1 MRHPLL
7 PATAL
12 VALVILVCEGFF
24 GLFSKLCDPA
34 RSESHYS
41 HYVCDENWML
51 VSVDQLPEVSENS
64 VKVLCDVLEITD
76 SVDDYHSCN
85 GKILLYFE
93 KPADISYGDKILI
106 LSSPDLPSAADNPHQ
121 FDYRQHLRRK
131 GILYTDYVPS
141 DFYCIVGHN
150 DKGFKC
156 HIALLRQRLIET
168 IHFSSLNPSQQG
180 IAEALFLGWD
190 NDLDPQ
196 TEEKFRRAGITHL
209 LCVSGLHVG
218 IVAAIAGFLLSFLSN
233 KRRNRIIKG
242 AFQIAVIWF
251 FVILTGAAPGTTR
264 AGLMFSFIVVGRMFF
279 SRPSSLNAVAASA
292 LVILIVKPLIMFD
305 VGFQLS
311 YSAVIGIILMYRPL
325 VNLIP
330 IPDGNRSVTRY
341 LLKLLSALRDLFAV
355 SMVAQLSTMPFILYY
370 FHQFPVYFLV
380 ANMTVVPFAGLLL
393 GSVLVM
399 LAFSWWP
406 WAFGVMG
413 HILAG
418 ELTVTEWITTAISK
432 LPHSMLQDIWFDG
445 LLFILAIALVAT
457 IAWLLIKPNKIAPV
471 ILLAT
476 GIIMAV
482 YTRTVNSHYDNQSH
496 LDFYNLGNRT
506 AVECFAG
513 HVSYLICDTLTAM
526 NPKSIDYQTAGNRLW
541 RQTRTTYVIP
551 LDSSYEDSHLM
562 LNNRFAEFNG
572 VTLRIVDRSNYREIS
587 SARPK
592 VDYLIL
598 RESPYITIDE
608 LRQRYT
614 FDTVVIMS
622 QNSKRR
628 SSAWAA
634 QCDSLN
640 VDYINGRG
648 Q

>member
-1 MRHPLL
+1 
-7 PATAL
+7 
-12 VALVILVCEGFF
+12 
-24 GLFSKLCDPA
+24 
-34 RSESHYS
+34 
-41 HYVCDENWML
+41 
-51 VSVDQLPEVSENS
+51 
-64 VKVLCDVLEITD
+64 
-76 SVDDYHSCN
+76 
-85 GKILLYFE
+85 
-93 KPADISYGDKILI
+93 
-106 LSSPDLPSAADNPHQ
+106 
-121 FDYRQHLRRK
+121 
-131 GILYTDYVPS
+131 
-141 DFYCIVGHN
+141 
-150 DKGFKC
+150 
-156 HIALLRQRLIET
+156 
-168 IHFSSLNPSQQG
+168 
-180 IAEALFLGWD
+180 
-190 NDLDPQ
+190 
-196 TEEKFRRAGITHL
+196 
-209 LCVSGLHVG
+209 
-218 IVAAIAGFLLSFLSN
+218 
-233 KRRNRIIKG
+233 
-242 AFQIAVIWF
+242 
-251 FVILTGAAPGTTR
+251 
-264 AGLMFSFIVVGRMFF
+264 MFSFIVVGRMFF

-292 LVILIVKPLIMFD
+292 LVILIVKPLILFD

-341 LLKLLSALRDLFAV
+341 LLKPLSALRDLFAV
-355 SMVAQLSTMPFILYY
+355 SVVAQLATMPFILYY

-380 ANMTVVPFAGLLL
+380 ANMTVVPFVGLLL

-513 HVSYLICDTLTAM
+513 HVSYLICDTLTAK

-562 LNNRFAEFNG
+562 LNNRFVEFDG